1 MHELAIARHLLE
13 LTLEHAEE
21 NKATRID
28 QINIVIGQLSSFV
41 DESIQFY
48 WDMLSDDTLARGA
61 TLNFSYVPM
70 ELTCK
75 HCQHSFSPEELAH
88 ICPQCESL
96 ALEVTAGDQCY
107 LESIDIDTPES
118 VGMEKV

>member
-21 NKATRID
+21 SKATEIH

-48 WDMLSDDTLARGA
+48 WDMFSADTLAEGA

-70 ELTCK
+70 ELTCGE
-75 HCQHSFSPEELAH
+75 CQHTFSPQELTFL
-88 ICPQCESL
+88 CPQCKSNRVQ
-96 ALEVTAGDQCY
+96 VTGGDQCY
-107 LESIDIDTPES
+107 LESIDIEAREDIQ
-118 VGMEKV
+118 MEIP